1 MQRTSCARYDA
12 LYMPAKNEPE
22 GLAAWLK
29 RQKADLTEDGPIKRI
44 DLLHTV
50 EGEGWERLEIFR
62 VRDETDMDDAAQVLW
77 QSAQHDVET
86 RTSGVPQR
94 YIVQAFRNEDSR
106 DPEGVYP
113 FLIRSNTAKMLTG
126 GDTEPPTD
134 KGVISHYMR
143 HDENAH
149 RILITATEG
158 LLGRLAS
165 ELKDERQKRLEAEAT
180 SMQLYKTSQELL
192 DRSSERRV
200 REAKEAL
207 HDKFMADLMGVVVA
221 MLPMIASKFLNIGDA
236 KGEFSQL
243 PGAARDLG
251 VRKLLANL
259 SEAEATSLVKSLE
272 PHNQLAFF
280 ELYKSYRQDELKEQ
294 AQRPKEM
301 QHGTQEESKKAQ
313 QENGEAPKVH

>member
-1 MQRTSCARYDA
+1 MQAKRSARYDA
-12 LYMPAKNEPE
+12 LYMPPKNEPE

-29 RQKADLTEDGPIKRI
+29 RQKADLTEDGPIKRV

-62 VRDETDMDDAAQVLW
+62 VRDETDMEDAAQILW
-77 QSAQHDVET
+77 QSAQHDIET

-94 YIVQAFRNEDSR
+94 YVVQAYRSEDSR
-106 DPEGVYP
+106 EPEASYS
-113 FLIRSNTAKMLTG
+113 FLIRSNTAKMLAG
-126 GDTEPPTD
+126 SDTEPPTD
-134 KGVISHYMR
+134 KGIISHYMR

-165 ELKDERQKRLEAEAT
+165 ELKDERQKRLDAEAT

-221 MLPMIASKFLNIGDA
+221 MLPMIASKFLGVGDA

-251 VRKLLANL
+251 VRKLLTNL
-259 SEAEATSLVKSLE
+259 SENEAMNLVKALE

-301 QHGTQEESKKAQ
+301 QHGSTQEASKEAQ
-313 QENGEAPKVH
+313 QESSEAKVH